1 MGPSSSDDKRILKLQ
16 IRRRKLQ
23 TRLLMVF
30 AIGSTAMLACCCVPM
45 VVIQI
50 AFGPEEFTKPADV
63 EAVAKQIAPVELPP
77 GFTGVRANT
86 ADNMALTLRVAKFD
100 QEQGRGR
107 LLIGQLQ
114 AKMKTPLLTADGNAK
129 IEQRM
134 LQSIADELFPGLRN
148 LNVKTTRS
156 KIVTIHGVDVTFTV
170 DEGEDL
176 GSTTRRRQVFG
187 KAMTPSGAFQLI
199 LQVEDSFIT
208 DEAIDAFLN
217 SLGSAAEKPVS

>member
-1 MGPSSSDDKRILKLQ
+1 MSLSSSDDKRILKLQ

-45 VVIQI
+45 VILQI
-50 AFGPEEFTKPADV
+50 AFGPEEFSKPAEV
-63 EAVAKQIAPVELPP
+63 EAVAKQIAPIELPP

-86 ADNMALTLRVAKFD
+86 ADNMALLLRVAKFD
-100 QEQGRGR
+100 QDQGRGR

-114 AKMKTPLLTADGNAK
+114 TKMKTPLLSDEGNGK
-129 IEQRM
+129 FEEQM

-148 LNVKTTRS
+148 LNVKKTRS
-156 KIVTIHGVDVTFTV
+156 KDVTIHGVDVTFTI

-176 GSTTRRRQVFG
+176 GSTTRRRQVSG
-187 KAMTPSGAFQLI
+187 RAVTPAGAFQLL

-208 DEAIDAFLN
+208 DEAIDTLLN
-217 SLGSAAEKPVS
+217 SLGKEPEKPLP

>member
-45 VVIQI
+45 VVLQI
-50 AFGPEEFTKPADV
+50 ALGPEEFSKPADV
-63 EAVAKQIAPVELPP
+63 DAVAKQIAPIELPP

-86 ADNMALTLRVAKFD
+86 ADNMAIMLRVAKFD
-100 QEQGRGR
+100 QDQGRGR

-114 AKMKTPLLTADGNAK
+114 TKMKTPLLTAEGNGK
-129 IEQRM
+129 FEEQL

-148 LNVKTTRS
+148 LNVKTTRG
-156 KIVTIHGVDVTFTV
+156 KVVTIHGVDVTFTI

-176 GSTTRRRQVFG
+176 GSTTRRRQVSG
-187 KAMTPSGAFQLI
+187 RAVTPAGALQLI

-208 DEAIDAFLN
+208 DEAIDTLLN
-217 SLGSAAEKPVS
+217 SLGNAPEKPVP

>member
-45 VVIQI
+45 VVLQI
-50 AFGPEEFTKPADV
+50 ALGPEEFSKPADV
-63 EAVAKQIAPVELPP
+63 DAVAKQIAPIELPP

-86 ADNMALTLRVAKFD
+86 ADNMAIMLRVAKFD
-100 QEQGRGR
+100 QDQGRGR

-114 AKMKTPLLTADGNAK
+114 TKMKTPLLTAEGNGK
-129 IEQRM
+129 FEEQL

-156 KIVTIHGVDVTFTV
+156 KVITIHGVDVTFTI

-176 GSTTRRRQVFG
+176 GSTTRRRQVSG
-187 KAMTPSGAFQLI
+187 RAVTPAGALQLI

-208 DEAIDAFLN
+208 DEAIDSLLN
-217 SLGSAAEKPVS
+217 SLGNAPEKPVP

>member
-45 VVIQI
+45 VVLQI
-50 AFGPEEFTKPADV
+50 ALGPEEFSKPADV
-63 EAVAKQIAPVELPP
+63 DAVAKQIAPIELPP

-86 ADNMALTLRVAKFD
+86 ADNMAIMLRVAKFD
-100 QEQGRGR
+100 QDQGRGR

-114 AKMKTPLLTADGNAK
+114 TKMKTPLLTAEGNGK
-129 IEQRM
+129 FEEQL

-156 KIVTIHGVDVTFTV
+156 KVVTIHGVDVTFTI

-176 GSTTRRRQVFG
+176 GSTTRRRQVSG
-187 KAMTPSGAFQLI
+187 RAVTPAGALQLI

-208 DEAIDAFLN
+208 DEAIDSLLN
-217 SLGSAAEKPVS
+217 SLGNAPEKPVP